1 MKARPKRLREGE
13 TLSSI
18 IYFLIDKH
26 PRGLTRSDIQES
38 LKKKLGVGESTGGV
52 NRQLKKLREAALIGW
67 DQVTYTYTLPSDCD
81 SKEYFIRTVE
91 TMGMTTDQ
99 GYFLSLILRRVV
111 SKRTAT
117 EIDDHLGF
125 RYDEEMNENIMAL
138 HSDYKMNEAKV
149 HDDITKLI
157 SNHNSY
163 VRLRLFKT
171 ANESFLRDLAQA
183 ASDPD
188 DAKQLL
194 KAYSKNLESVEYDLK
209 DETDRIFKTRQNL
222 IKCLN
227 EKRLSR
233 RMKFLIRFT
242 LNNVR
247 PSHVYD
253 GLI

>member
-1 MKARPKRLREGE
+1 MQARPKRLREGE
-13 TLSSI
+13 TLLTI
-18 IYFLIDKH
+18 IFFLIDKH
-26 PRGLTRSDIQES
+26 PRGLTRSDIQER
-38 LKKKLGVGESTGGV
+38 LKRELGVGESTGGV

-67 DQVTYTYTLPSDCD
+67 DQGAYTYTLPADYD

-91 TMGMTTDQ
+91 TLGMSTDQ
-99 GYFLSLILRRVV
+99 GYFLSLKLRRAV
-111 SKRTAT
+111 SKRTTT

-157 SNHNSY
+157 AHHNSY

-171 ANESFLRDLAQA
+171 ANEGFLRDLAQA
-183 ASDPD
+183 ADAE

-209 DETDRIFKTRQNL
+209 NETDRIFKTRQDI